1 MFQQELKSGQVFGD
15 FSAFSTEYSKAIK
28 IIGHFLIAYCT
39 LDRDLKGLFMRYIS
53 KILTEIYR
61 TKLK

>member
-28 IIGHFLIAYCT
+28 IIGPAAL
-39 LDRDLKGLFMRYIS
+39 
-53 KILTEIYR
+53 LTE
-61 TKLK
+61 T